1 MTEREMVLLESVV
14 RKLLVDI
21 INRRK
26 DTCKDVRVILHNVSY
41 GAFDDIERDVDP
53 DEIDIVCSTLYDDM
67 MGVVSELKDKFDLN
81 LDVPMEVELKIG
93 DDWLD
98 MDEISVD
105 NQTNLNITEDNNNI
119 GELHDRE
126 CTNNQ
131 RHRQLTH

>member
-1 MTEREMVLLESVV
+1 MNLKSKFINTVHDSIVV
-14 RKLLVDI
+14 
-21 INRRK
+21 
-26 DTCKDVRVILHNVSY
+26 DVH
-41 GAFDDIERDVDP
+41 P
-53 DEIDIVCSTLYDDM
+53 DEIDIVCTTLYNDM
-67 MGVVSELKDKFDLN
+67 MGVVRELKDKFDLT

-105 NQTNLNITEDNNNI
+105 NQTNLNITEDNII

-131 RHRQLTH
+131 RYRQLTN

>member
-1 MTEREMVLLESVV
+1 
-14 RKLLVDI
+14 
-21 INRRK
+21 
-26 DTCKDVRVILHNVSY
+26 
-41 GAFDDIERDVDP
+41 
-53 DEIDIVCSTLYDDM
+53 
-67 MGVVSELKDKFDLN
+67 
-81 LDVPMEVELKIG
+81 MEVELKLG